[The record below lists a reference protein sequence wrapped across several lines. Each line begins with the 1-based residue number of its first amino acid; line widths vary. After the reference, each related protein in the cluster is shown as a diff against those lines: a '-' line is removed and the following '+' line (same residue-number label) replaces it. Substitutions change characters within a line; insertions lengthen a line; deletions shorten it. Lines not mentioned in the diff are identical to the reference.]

1 MHNPKRLII
10 ATLSGLFFGFVCFGL
25 ASSGPVP
32 LPWPAAADIITSR
45 TLIGVVIGISSIALG
60 HWSIHGL
67 VMGMLFSLPLAF
79 SSLMA
84 PDNPDF
90 SKSAMFVWTVVL
102 GMIYGLLIELITT
115 VFFRAKQHS

>member
-1 MHNPKRLII
+1 MSNLKRLIV

-32 LPWPAAADIITSR
+32 PPWPVGAEIISSR
-45 TLIGVVIGISSIALG
+45 TLIGFAIGISSMMLG

-67 VMGMLFSLPLAF
+67 VMGILFSMPMAF
-79 SSLMA
+79 SGLMA

-90 SKSAMFVWTVVL
+90 SKVSMFAWTVVL
-102 GMIYGLLIELITT
+102 GMIYGFLIELITT
-115 VFFRAKQHS
+115 VFFKAKQHV